1 MATRRTV
8 RSNTGWL
15 SLLSFIAVMLLGL
28 ALTISFIC
36 NATKLDTG
44 KIASYIERVALAI
57 AIIVPVFLS
66 YYEAR
71 RKTTVWFVLW
81 VIATVLIVVFYI
93 LNWFF

>member
-8 RSNTGWL
+8 RSNSSWL
-15 SLLSFIAVMLLGL
+15 SVLSYVAVMLLGL
-28 ALTISFIC
+28 ALTITFIC
-36 NATKLDTG
+36 KMTKLSAG
-44 KIASYIERVALAI
+44 NVPYYIERVALAI

>member
-15 SLLSFIAVMLLGL
+15 SLVSFIAVMLLGL
-28 ALTISFIC
+28 ALLISFIC
-36 NATKLDTG
+36 KVTKLNDG
-44 KIASYIERVALAI
+44 NISYYIERVAFAI

-71 RKTTVWFVLW
+71 RKTTGWFVCW
-81 VIATVLIVVFYI
+81 IIATVLIVIFYI